1 MRRQGIFIGFRQLFI
16 PGAVLCFHGLQGVG
30 QLRDGGLGRHGGR
43 QEFAGGGLRHGAS
56 AVGQLPGLSLSRRKA
71 GLQLPDTDPA
81 VCQVLVLGL
90 PRVPERRC
98 GLLGLGKPPLG
109 VLFQG
114 CQGVKRG
121 LSRLHV
127 RLLGKDVLVLL
138 ELPAALRRIKV
149 CLSAFFAQAGQ
160 LFQQLLVPVHLG
172 GEFLE
177 LSPRRLDP
185 LGGVLGVSEAVCT
198 MAGVLVLALQFLQ
211 LQGFPVALPVIFL
224 GLGVLIL
231 GLPYHFGK
239 QSLGTLQRPEV
250 RLAGCYVMDSFVHL
264 FGQHHVLIQ

>member
-1 MRRQGIFIGFRQLFI
+1 M
-16 PGAVLCFHGLQGVG
+16 
-30 QLRDGGLGRHGGR
+30 
-43 QEFAGGGLRHGAS
+43 
-56 AVGQLPGLSLSRRKA
+56 QLPN
-71 GLQLPDTDPA
+71 TDPA

-114 CQGVKRG
+114 YQGVKRG

-138 ELPAALRRIKV
+138 ELPAALRCIKV
-149 CLSAFFAQAGQ
+149 RFSYFLAQAGQ

-172 GEFLE
+172 REFLE
-177 LSPRRLDP
+177 LVPRRLDP
-185 LGGVLGVSEAVCT
+185 LSGVLGVSEAVCT